1 MTHTTEKR
9 EQAIAERLKAGV
21 SFDQIASELSI
32 PAEQVESV
40 CFSLCHAN
48 PKEFKYSTYLTKEWL
63 EAKAKDHSI
72 FAIANITQLNYKQ
85 VVYRLG
91 KYGLSTRKS
100 NENILPT
107 KEDLYRLYVTE
118 RKTDRNIAEQYGVPI
133 RTIKNLRY
141 KYTILRTSRK
151 PLEEIITLE
160 YLHRLYVELDISV
173 SQICKLFETSR
184 ATLDPLMDSLLLS
197 GEPLAREIEHHK
209 LSRKSYYLFERLLST
224 VPHSELAE
232 DLKTKGLYEI
242 AAERKLLSGESN
254 QLIPFTKEWLL
265 VEMQT
270 KSPTKIALEN
280 GKMYSYVSKLIDDY
294 GIDRSKRKDEIN
306 PHILRRL
313 FLELYWSDSEIAA
326 QFGISDNSVREQR
339 KSEGILAKHRL
350 PIEERLPVHLFK
362 KLYLHEGLSLY
373 QIGSAFRISHANVR
387 TLKKKYI
394 ESGHSE
400 LDGVRVAGVSEERFA
415 FLQNQIAL
423 GVYEA

>member
-1 MTHTTEKR
+1 MTHTAEKR

-32 PAEQVESV
+32 PTEQVESV

-48 PKEFKYSTYLTKEWL
+48 PEEFKYNTYLTKEWL

-107 KEDLYRLYVTE
+107 KEELYRLYVTE

-184 ATLDPLMDSLLLS
+184 ATLDPLLLS

-209 LSRKSYYLFERLLST
+209 LSRKNYYLFERLLSN

-294 GIDRSKRKDEIN
+294 GIDRSKRKDEID
-306 PHILRRL
+306 PKILRRL
-313 FLELYWSDSEIAA
+313 FLELYWSDSEIAT
-326 QFGISDNSVREQR
+326 QFGISENSVREQR
-339 KSEGILAKHRL
+339 KSEGILAKNRL
-350 PIEERLPVHLFK
+350 PIEERLPVELFK
-362 KLYLHEGLSLY
+362 KLYLHEGMNLY
-373 QIGSAFRISHANVR
+373 QIGSAFRISHADIR
-387 TLKKKYI
+387 ALKKKYI
-394 ESGHSE
+394 ESGHDD
-400 LDGVRVAGVSEERFA
+400 LGGVRVAGVSEERFA
-415 FLQNQIAL
+415 FLQNQITL
-423 GVYEA
+423 GVYKA